1 MTEDCAELLR
11 ITNTTVIPMSEL
23 SFRFS
28 RSSGP
33 GGQHVNRSE
42 TRVELRFDLA
52 HTPSLSDDQRERALG
67 RLASYVD
74 TNGVLHLVSQSSR
87 SQWRNR
93 EEVVERF
100 RSLMRGAL
108 RVPKKRRPTG
118 PSRQARERR
127 LEDKR
132 RRAEIKRRRKEVS
145 FHNE

>member
-1 MTEDCAELLR
+1 
-11 ITNTTVIPMSEL
+11 
-23 SFRFS
+23 
-28 RSSGP
+28 
-33 GGQHVNRSE
+33 
-42 TRVELRFDLA
+42 VELRFDLA

-100 RSLMRGAL
+100 RSLMRSAL
-108 RVPKKRRPTG
+108 RVPKKRRATE
-118 PSRQARERR
+118 PSREAQERR

-132 RRAEIKRRRKEVS
+132 RRGEIKRRRREVS
-145 FHNE
+145 FDNE